1 MDDNVKD
8 IVEGLR
14 SLGVKFT
21 FDGPYMADFVE
32 RLDKVVEIKGAQP
45 DGQRLSIWVGEA
57 REAEAGAILSVVA
70 SATLLNNINA
80 GIEETPQGLMIW
92 FLWYSPLE

>member
-1 MDDNVKD
+1 MDDNVKN
-8 IVEGLR
+8 IVEGIR
-14 SLGVKFT
+14 SLGVRYT

-45 DGQRLSIWVGEA
+45 DGQRLNIWVGEA
-57 REAEAGAILSVVA
+57 REAGAILSVVA